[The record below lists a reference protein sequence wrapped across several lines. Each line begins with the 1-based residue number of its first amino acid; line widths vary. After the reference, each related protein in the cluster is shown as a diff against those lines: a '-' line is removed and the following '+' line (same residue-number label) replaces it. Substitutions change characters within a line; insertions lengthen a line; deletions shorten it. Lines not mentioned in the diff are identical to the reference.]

1 MKRLMA
7 FVLCLVCL
15 SSHALAVPEDY
26 VVRHGD
32 RESKRIAI
40 TVDDCKN
47 KTYLYAT
54 FDLSQALGIPFT
66 FFPSGY
72 ALKEEDGDLWRS
84 IIDAGCEIGCHAYA
98 HDRLPDMTTTGMLQ
112 TLLRSQEQLDKVL
125 GFHYEMQV
133 MRPPFGRLEGE
144 NASRGTVLSRIEQA
158 GFLKVAMWDVSSTDP
173 EECLTKV
180 ENGSILLFHAEKV
193 DYACLETLLP
203 ELISQ
208 GYEFVTV
215 SQLLGLPENE
225 ISDTPYVRG
234 R

>member
-1 MKRLMA
+1 MKRLIA
-7 FVLCLVCL
+7 LVLCLVCL
-15 SSHALAVPEDY
+15 CSHALAVPANY

-54 FDLSQALGIPFT
+54 FDLSQTLGIPFT
-66 FFPSGY
+66 YFPSGY

-98 HDRLPDMTTTGMLQ
+98 HDPMPDMTTTGMLQ

-125 GFHYEMQV
+125 GFHYGMQV
-133 MRPPFGRLEGE
+133 LRPPYGRLESE
-144 NASRGTVLSRIEQA
+144 NASRSTVLSRIDRA
-158 GFLKVAMWDVSSTDP
+158 GFLKVVLWDVSQTDP
-173 EECLTKV
+173 AKCLPKV
-180 ENGSILLFHAEKV
+180 QNGSILLFHAEKA
-193 DYACLETLLP
+193 DYNCLKTLLP
-203 ELISQ
+203 QLEEQ

-234 R
+234 Q